1 MAAAGLQTGGWL
13 PSRGRVQHHVLAEDS
28 RSFWIKLTVS
38 VSGIQYNYSG
48 SIPRSVERRKE
59 VGVVFRK
66 MGLYN
71 DYCSGIIRGG
81 HFETDANLTET
92 GQRFEK
98 LTVNCN

>member
-1 MAAAGLQTGGWL
+1 MFWL
-13 PSRGRVQHHVLAEDS
+13 KTKEVL
-28 RSFWIKLTVS
+28 RIKMPALTVTDT
-38 VSGIQYNYSG
+38 SGIQYNYSG

-98 LTVNCN
+98 LTVNFN